1 MRRIG
6 ICFTIWHK
14 RSDVFLHTKHGR
26 ERGRRG
32 REAGVGGIAERQ
44 NDEEGRE
51 VLPQGLHLFRTGAII
66 VPEMPASHAPAVSG
80 SSGPVQRRSLHYL
93 ILQPS
98 SSSIYRTIVIGH
110 QQYGSSCERVVQGEA
125 R

>member
-32 REAGVGGIAERQ
+32 REAEVGGIAERQ

-66 VPEMPASHAPAVSG
+66 VPEMLEASQLLTRLLFQDLQG
-80 SSGPVQRRSLHYL
+80 LFKEDRYTTSSFNLHLHPYTAL
-93 ILQPS
+93 S
-98 SSSIYRTIVIGH
+98 
-110 QQYGSSCERVVQGEA
+110 
-125 R
+125 